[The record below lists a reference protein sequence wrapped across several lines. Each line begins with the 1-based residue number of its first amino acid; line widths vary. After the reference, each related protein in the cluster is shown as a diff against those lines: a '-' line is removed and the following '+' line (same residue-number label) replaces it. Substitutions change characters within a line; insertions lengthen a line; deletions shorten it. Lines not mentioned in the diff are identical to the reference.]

1 MDQPPPNTPRVMQDG
16 QLEIR
21 EGQSVPVLAQTSS
34 HRLIVLNS
42 AAMSTM
48 QVGQSFKLT
57 LGDAAP
63 QPITLEAIDRLALI
77 ARYVDDQGSGVG
89 GQGSEDRGEG

>member
-21 EGQSVPVLAQTSS
+21 EGHTVPVLAQPSS

-42 AAMSTM
+42 TALGHMHI
-48 QVGQSFKLT
+48 GQT
-57 LGDAAP
+57 LVLHLPDIEP
-63 QPITLEAIDRLALI
+63 MPITLEAIDQLALI
-77 ARYVDDQGSGVG
+77 ARYV
-89 GQGSEDRGEG
+89 EGTLEL

>member
-42 AAMSTM
+42 AAMNTM
-48 QVGQSFKLT
+48 QAGQSFKLV
-57 LGDAAP
+57 LGDAEP
-63 QPITLEAIDRLALI
+63 QSITLESVDRLALI
-77 ARYVDDQGSGVG
+77 ARYV
-89 GQGSEDRGEG
+89 EGELQQA